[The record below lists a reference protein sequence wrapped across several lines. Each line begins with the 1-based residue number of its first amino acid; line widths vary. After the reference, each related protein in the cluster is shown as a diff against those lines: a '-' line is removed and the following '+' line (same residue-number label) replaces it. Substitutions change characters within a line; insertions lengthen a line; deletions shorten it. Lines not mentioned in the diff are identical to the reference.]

1 MIKESDFQTEE
12 EKQQWIKVRNRKL
25 EEMAQYFRR
34 YFHLT
39 KVREN
44 ESSYEVQGYF
54 YQPEFGEVR
63 MAFEF
68 TYENVSKF
76 TNLFDEPNLFEQ
88 EKTN

>member
-1 MIKESDFQTEE
+1 MLKESDFHTEE
-12 EKQQWIKVRNRKL
+12 SKKEWIKVRNRKL

-44 ESSYEVQGYF
+44 KNSYEVQGYF
-54 YQPEFGEVR
+54 YQPGFGEIK

-68 TYENVSKF
+68 SYENVAKF
-76 TNLFDEPNLFEQ
+76 TDLFDDPKED
-88 EKTN
+88 